1 MHFPTYGSQRFMKLL
16 LKLMS
21 NPQINIQALLNERR
35 KKDCMFFYLIESTI
49 FIHSYVLST
58 CSSIYSCIYPSTHLP
73 IHLPIQPSFVFY
85 LILSV
90 CQNSVYF
97 IFTLLKLSTIL
108 LCKYLWS
115 FVSTYGK
122 WKNDSWQL
130 WRCSSRECV
139 HICLWL
145 YNNAVWSINRFGKVA

>member
-35 KKDCMFFYLIESTI
+35 KKDCVFFYLIESTI

-122 WKNDSWQL
+122 
-130 WRCSSRECV
+130 
-139 HICLWL
+139 
-145 YNNAVWSINRFGKVA
+145 